1 MYRGVDK
8 RVSNVEELREQR
20 PKAFIRLRGKTA
32 LERRTE
38 WRRWK
43 KLGYRVAEPDGIT
56 VLHEKEAI
64 RRRVLEAFKNI
75 DADVFLFGSQV
86 SGTAGPYSDYDVG
99 YDADEPVQG
108 TILAALKHELE
119 ELPIP
124 GKVDLVN
131 FRGVAGEFAQNA
143 LKKVEVWKKKSGT
156 RSSPR
161 NP

>member
-1 MYRGVDK
+1 M
-8 RVSNVEELREQR
+8 SNVEELREQR

-38 WRRWK
+38 WRWWK

-86 SGTAGPYSDYDVG
+86 SGTAGPYSDYDIGVL
-99 YDADEPVQG
+99 AKIKVEEG
-108 TILAALKHELE
+108 TIE
-119 ELPIP
+119 I
-124 GKVDLVN
+124 
-131 FRGVAGEFAQNA
+131 
-143 LKKVEVWKKKSGT
+143 T
-156 RSSPR
+156 
-161 NP
+161 

>member
-1 MYRGVDK
+1 M
-8 RVSNVEELREQR
+8 
-20 PKAFIRLRGKTA
+20 RGKTA
-32 LERRTE
+32 LERRAE

-64 RRRVLEAFKNI
+64 RRRVLEVFKDV

-86 SGTAGPYSDYDVG
+86 DGAAGPFSDYDVG

-108 TILAALKHELE
+108 PILAALKHELE

-131 FRGVAGEFAQNA
+131 FRGVAGEFAQHA
-143 LKKVEVWKKKSGT
+143 LKKVEVWKKKK
-156 RSSPR
+156 R
-161 NP
+161 NSLFA